1 MSAPAAPR
9 PRAILFDLDDTLL
22 DWRTGVH
29 VSWETVCAE
38 AAPRLGADADG
49 LRLAIQREGAR
60 FWADEAAVAGYRVR
74 PLASRR
80 EIVRMALRAE
90 GLDEAPA
97 GEIARRSMAELRERI
112 VPFPDALD
120 TLDALRA
127 GGYRLALVTN
137 GSADTQRAKI
147 ERWGLEAR
155 FEAIVVEGEFG
166 RGKPDPA
173 VFAQALQGVGAAP
186 QEAWMVGDNL
196 YADIGGARAAGVH
209 AVWIHRD
216 RIPFPDDPPAW
227 PERRI
232 GQLAELRAALAAA
245 PAP

>member
-1 MSAPAAPR
+1 MTARDAPR
-9 PRAILFDLDDTLL
+9 PRAVLFDLDDTLL
-22 DWRTGVH
+22 DWQTAVH

-38 AAPRLGADADG
+38 AAPRLGADAAA
-49 LRLAIQREGAR
+49 LRRAIQREGAR

-80 EIVRMALRAE
+80 EIVRLALRAE

-97 GEIARRSMAELRERI
+97 DALARHSLAELRERI

-127 GGYRLALVTN
+127 VGYRLALVTN

-173 VFAQALQGVGAAP
+173 VFAHALTGTGAAP
-186 QEAWMVGDNL
+186 ADAWMVGDNL
-196 YADIGGARAAGVH
+196 YADIGGAQAAGIH
-209 AVWIHRD
+209 GVWIHRD
-216 RIPFPDDPPAW
+216 RLPFPDDPPAW
-227 PERRI
+227 PGRRI
-232 GQLAELRAALAAA
+232 GHLAELRAALDAA